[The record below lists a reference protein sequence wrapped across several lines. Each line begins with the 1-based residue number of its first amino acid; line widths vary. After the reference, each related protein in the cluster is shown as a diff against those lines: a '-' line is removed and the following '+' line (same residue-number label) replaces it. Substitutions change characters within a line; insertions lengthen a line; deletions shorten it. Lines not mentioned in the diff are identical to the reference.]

1 MKNVK
6 EGIKSNKLFGT
17 FLVFISALSF
27 GTISLFANL
36 AYREGIS
43 IESLLFLRFFTGA
56 LILWSYLYLKKIDF
70 KTSKKHLFH
79 LFMISI
85 IGYVGCTSTFFYAL
99 KYISSSLA
107 TILYFCYPVIIIIYE
122 LIFKRENVSNKKIVC
137 LVLTMI
143 GLIFIVNPSANNFNL
158 LGVSLAFSSSICYA
172 YYFIGSDETQTK
184 NMDPILIS
192 TYVISFCALFYFVQ
206 CLLMQKPLVAPN
218 FNSFIYAIILTFFC
232 SLIPIYTL
240 ALGIK
245 IVGVSNASLIGAF
258 EPFFVAF
265 LGIMFLG
272 EKLTLN
278 LVLGS
283 VLIVFSMVIL
293 QLPSKAKDSTLKNKL
308 SKAK

>member
-1 MKNVK
+1 
-6 EGIKSNKLFGT
+6 
-17 FLVFISALSF
+17 
-27 GTISLFANL
+27 
-36 AYREGIS
+36 
-43 IESLLFLRFFTGA
+43 
-56 LILWSYLYLKKIDF
+56 
-70 KTSKKHLFH
+70 
-79 LFMISI
+79 
-85 IGYVGCTSTFFYAL
+85 
-99 KYISSSLA
+99 
-107 TILYFCYPVIIIIYE
+107 
-122 LIFKRENVSNKKIVC
+122 
-137 LVLTMI
+137 MI

-192 TYVISFCALFYFVQ
+192 TYVISFCALFYLTQ
-206 CLLMQKPLVAPN
+206 CLVMQKSLVAPN

-245 IVGVSNASLIGAF
+245 LVGVSNASLIGAF

-272 EKLTLN
+272 EKLTFN
-278 LVLGS
+278 LIFGGI
-283 VLIVFSMVIL
+283 LIVFSMVIL
-293 QLPSKAKDSTLKNKL
+293 QLPSNIKNSNQKNKL